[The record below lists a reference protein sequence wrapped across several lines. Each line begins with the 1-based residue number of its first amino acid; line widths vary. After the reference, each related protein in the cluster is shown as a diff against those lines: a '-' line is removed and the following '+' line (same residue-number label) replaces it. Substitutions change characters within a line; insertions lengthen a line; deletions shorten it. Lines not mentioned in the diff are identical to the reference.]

1 MMYNRKCPICGKLF
15 YVGCS
20 DWVYKQVIRYSR
32 NEHTREYYC
41 SWTCYNIALK
51 TRKRRWLENDA

>member
-15 YVGCS
+15 YVGTS
-20 DWVYKQVIRYSR
+20 DWVYKKVIRINR
-32 NEHTREYYC
+32 NMHTQEYYC

-51 TRKRRWLENDA
+51 KRKGGAVKDDT